1 MVVNRLQERIPPFS
15 SHDENTPA
23 SLRSGS
29 LLAVNL
35 GKNKSSPPDS
45 IKDFVTGIHAFA
57 PYADVLVVNV
67 SSPNT
72 PGLRYVVLKRLY
84 AFLSDAML

>member
-1 MVVNRLQERIPPFS
+1 MVLNRLQERIPTF
-15 SHDENTPA
+15 HEYNETVPA
-23 SLRSGS
+23 SLRPGS

-45 IKDFVTGIHAFA
+45 IKDFVTGVNAFA

-72 PGLRYVVLKRLY
+72 PGLR
-84 AFLSDAML
+84 